1 MRPRHVR
8 ATWIYL
14 LLCVVVP
21 VGCSGAASA
30 PGTSSLA
37 SSSRTVSPSPSPIST
52 PSGTT
57 AAAGPSQS
65 TFAAGVARPLRSDAK
80 RGAAGSPAAAGAAL
94 AGPGTALLRQL
105 PADENAVLS
114 PYSIYTV
121 LAMARAGAK
130 GQTAA
135 QLDAV
140 LDGDAAVQARNVTV
154 LDAAVAAAVTSGKPP
169 AGGDPTTMD
178 MRPVAVQVA
187 NSVWLSPRLPVR
199 PSYLDALAAG
209 FGVGMYTIDFAAD
222 PEAARKTI
230 NSWVDQRTHE
240 LIPEL
245 IEPRT
250 ITVDTVL
257 ALVDAVYLSAPW
269 QEPFDPARVPM
280 RFTAADGSR
289 SNAPA
294 MSRTGTLVT
303 ASGRG
308 WTSVSIPY
316 RGGGLAM
323 TLVVP
328 DAGSFPAVR
337 DQLPTVLRAAAAA
350 RTSAVIALTMP
361 TFKSEQHLSLV
372 PAMKALGVEEIF
384 RPNADLSGIAGRP
397 GDIFASALVHQAVIT
412 VDEKGTEAAAAT
424 AMLMEPTSGLGGHI
438 KAVTVDRPFFYAI
451 HDTTTGAPLF
461 LGQITDPTK

>member
-8 ATWIYL
+8 TTWICL

-21 VGCSGAASA
+21 VGCSVAASS
-30 PGTSSLA
+30 PVTSSLT
-37 SSSRTVSPSPSPIST
+37 SSSTVPPSPSPTGT
-52 PSGTT
+52 PLGTT
-57 AAAGPSQS
+57 AAAGPSRS
-65 TFAAGVARPLRSDAK
+65 TLAAGVARPLRSEAK

-94 AGPGTALLRQL
+94 AGLGAALLRRL

-140 LDGDAAVQARNVTV
+140 LGGDAAVQARNVTV
-154 LDAAVAAAVTSGKPP
+154 LDEAVAAALASGKPP
-169 AGGDPTTMD
+169 AGGDPTIMD
-178 MRPVAVQVA
+178 MRPVTVQVA
-187 NSVWLSPRLPVR
+187 NSVWLSPILPVR

-209 FGVGMYTIDFAAD
+209 FGVGMYHIDFATD
-222 PEAARKTI
+222 PEAARKAI

-245 IEPRT
+245 ITPRT
-250 ITVDTVL
+250 ITKDTVL
-257 ALVDAVYLSAPW
+257 ALVNAVYLSAPW
-269 QEPFDPARVPM
+269 QAPFDPVGAPI

-294 MSRTGTLVT
+294 MSRTEPLVT

-308 WTSVSIPY
+308 WTSVGIPY
-316 RGGGLAM
+316 RGGGLTM

-328 DAGSFPAVR
+328 DTGSFAAVR
-337 DQLPTVLRAAAAA
+337 DQLPTVLRTAAAA

-372 PAMKALGVEEIF
+372 PAMKALGVNDIF
-384 RPNADLSGIAGRP
+384 RWNADLSGVAGRP

-424 AMLMEPTSGLGGHI
+424 AMLMEPTSAFGGDVRT
-438 KAVTVDRPFFYAI
+438 VTVDRPFFYAI